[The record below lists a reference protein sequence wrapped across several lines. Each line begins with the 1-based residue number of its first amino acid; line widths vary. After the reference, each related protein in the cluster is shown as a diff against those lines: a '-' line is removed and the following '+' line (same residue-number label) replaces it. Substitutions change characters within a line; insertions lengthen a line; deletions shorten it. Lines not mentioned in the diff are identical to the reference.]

1 MMMEVLQY
9 RFGEGNLSYVLY
21 SSGQGDEALVID
33 GGAVKDITDFLAWK
47 GLRLKYV
54 LNTHDHADH
63 TPGNQALLKE
73 PGGEF
78 ISCGELV
85 KRGSLELNGEKIAVQ
100 AVPGHT
106 EDSILFHF
114 DNALVTGDTLFNGTV
129 GNCYTGD
136 YETYFSSLKKV
147 LSYPKNTVI
156 YAGHD
161 LVEYAMGVAKKL
173 EPENSG
179 IDSFLEKYNP
189 SFVYST
195 LEEELNHNPFIRFND
210 PRLDSVRAGLG
221 MPLETEYERW
231 RALMTIH

>member
-1 MMMEVLQY
+1 MEVIQY

-21 SSGQGDEALVID
+21 SSGRGDEALVID
-33 GGAVKDITDFLAWK
+33 GGAVKDIEDFLAWK
-47 GLRLKYV
+47 ALRLKYV

-63 TPGNQALLKE
+63 TPGNQALLKL
-73 PGGEF
+73 PDAEF
-78 ISCGELV
+78 ISCGDLV
-85 KRGSLELNGEKIAVQ
+85 KMGDMELNGEKIAVQ

-106 EDSILFHF
+106 KDSILFHF
-114 DNALVTGDTLFNGTV
+114 DNALITGDTLFNGTV

-147 LSYPKNTVI
+147 LSYPNETVI

-173 EPENSG
+173 EPENRAV
-179 IDSFLEKYNP
+179 DAFLEKYNP

-210 PRLDSVRAGLG
+210 PRLDSVREGLG
-221 MPLETEYERW
+221 MPLETEYQRW